1 MISLFAIDISTYQCY
16 YYRNRNTDMLY
27 KRVVMCVS
35 ELLRF
40 GVSINSDLLK
50 KFDKLIDSKG
60 YNNRSEAIRDMI
72 REHLV
77 EQEWEEDAETIG
89 AVTIVYDHHV
99 RELSESL
106 ISLQHGHHS
115 AVISSMHVHIDH
127 HNCLEI
133 IVIRGRGS
141 NVKEI
146 AGKLISTKGVKH
158 GKLTMTTTGKEL
170 E

>member
-1 MISLFAIDISTYQCY
+1 MAD
-16 YYRNRNTDMLY
+16 
-27 KRVVMCVS
+27 
-35 ELLRF
+35 LLRF
-40 GVSINSDLLK
+40 GVSINSDLLE
-50 KFDKLIDSKG
+50 KFDKLIESKG
-60 YNNRSEAIRDMI
+60 YTNRSEAIRDMI

-89 AVTIVYDHHV
+89 AVTIVYNHHL

-106 ISLQHGHHS
+106 IGLQHDHHS
-115 AVISSMHVHIDH
+115 AVISSMHVHVDH

-133 IVIRGRGS
+133 IVIKGKGS
-141 NVKEI
+141 KVKEV
-146 AGKLISTKGVKH
+146 ANKLISTKGVKH